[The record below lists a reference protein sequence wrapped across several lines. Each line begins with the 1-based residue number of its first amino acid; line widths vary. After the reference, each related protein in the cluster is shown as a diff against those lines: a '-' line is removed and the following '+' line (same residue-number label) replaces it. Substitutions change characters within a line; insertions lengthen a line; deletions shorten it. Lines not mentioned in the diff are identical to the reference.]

1 MWTKREDSILKEEI
15 SKSPNNLA
23 EAFRCAARRLKN
35 KSYAACSARWYYVL
49 SKQDKVFSLESD
61 NSSVVNTKNGAT
73 KQPKSSIPDKNSIK
87 EELLEYAR
95 KNYPVGTKI
104 KDLSNCIGVILPNSE
119 IRYGMAF
126 PNDIFIFNTK
136 IRVYEYQLFDFNSNK
151 WAEIIPLP
159 EQTVTTKSN
168 FTETKPKQKGVFLD
182 VNKLESLSI
191 QSLREL
197 AVTKLVDIDKKK
209 LIDLIVE

>member
-1 MWTKREDSILKEEI
+1 MSKCIIPWTNAEDEAIIKVMGTLAKNESIGDAFKKLTKRLNRSNPAIQFRWYRVLKKQNI
-15 SKSPNNLA
+15 SKP
-23 EAFRCAARRLKN
+23 
-35 KSYAACSARWYYVL
+35 
-49 SKQDKVFSLESD
+49 
-61 NSSVVNTKNGAT
+61 T
-73 KQPKSSIPDKNSIK
+73 KQPKSSIPDKNFSR

-95 KNYPVGTKI
+95 KHYPVGAKI

-151 WAEIIPLP
+151 WAEIISLP

-168 FTETKPKQKGVFLD
+168 SAETKPKQKGVFLD

-191 QSLREL
+191 SSLREL
-197 AVTKLVDIDKKK
+197 AVTKLVDVDKKK

>member
-73 KQPKSSIPDKNSIK
+73 KQSKSGIPDKNSSK

-95 KNYPVGTKI
+95 KHYPVGTRFISLITRVTREINVEPNYTLINK
-104 KDLSNCIGVILPNSE
+104 KDIAAKNCEHYPIV
-119 IRYGMAF
+119 
-126 PNDIFIFNTK
+126 
-136 IRVYEYQLFDFNSNK
+136 FDADLNR
-151 WAEIIPLP
+151 WAEIISLP
-159 EQTVTTKSN
+159 EQPVSTKSTT
-168 FTETKPKQKGVFLD
+168 TETKPKQKGVFLD

-191 QSLREL
+191 TSLREL
-197 AVTKLVDIDKKK
+197 AVTKLVDVDKKK

>member
-1 MWTKREDSILKEEI
+1 MSKCIIPWTNAEDEAIIKVMSTLTKNESIGDAFKKLTKRLNRSNPAIQFRWYRVLKKQNI
-15 SKSPNNLA
+15 SKP
-23 EAFRCAARRLKN
+23 
-35 KSYAACSARWYYVL
+35 
-49 SKQDKVFSLESD
+49 
-61 NSSVVNTKNGAT
+61 T
-73 KQPKSSIPDKNSIK
+73 KQSKSSIPDKNSSK

-104 KDLSNCIGVILPNSE
+104 RGMLIPVERLITDYEFIINPEMYIIVGGNPGRTKVFDCIDN
-119 IRYGMAF
+119 
-126 PNDIFIFNTK
+126 N
-136 IRVYEYQLFDFNSNK
+136 
-151 WAEIIPLP
+151 WAEIISLP
-159 EQTVTTKSN
+159 KQPTSTQEV
-168 FTETKPKQKGVFLD
+168 KPKQKGVFLD